1 MDQEFKTRPFTTDDL
16 DEIMHIN
23 RLCLPENYG
32 SSFFRDIHRRYP
44 RTFIV
49 AITNGNAIGY
59 IMCRIETGFSSIR
72 KLKIVKRGHIISLA
86 VLPENRKQ
94 GVAHALLSHA
104 LRNVCKYGAD
114 ECFLEV
120 RISNDAAIA
129 LYQSLKFT
137 ISRRILGYYRDGEA
151 AFVMTKSPVCEKI

>member
-1 MDQEFKTRPFTTDDL
+1 LDQEIKTKLFTTDDL
-16 DEIMHIN
+16 DKIIHIN

-32 SSFFRDIHRRYP
+32 SSFFLDIHRRYP

-49 AITNGNAIGY
+49 ATQNGNTIGY

-72 KLKIVKRGHIISLA
+72 KLKIAKRGHIISLA

-94 GVAHALLSHA
+94 GVAYALLSHA
-104 LRNVCKYGAD
+104 LKNVCNYGAD
-114 ECFLEV
+114 ECYLEV

-129 LYQSLKFT
+129 LYQSLNFT
-137 ISRRILGYYRDGEA
+137 ISRRILGYYRDGED
-151 AFVMTKSPVCEKI
+151 AFVMTKSPVCEEI